1 MRIAWLSG
9 MAVAGVLATLAT
21 AAAQQNPAMLTPG
34 VGHAADSAQAQ
45 RPPEPG
51 ANSFAEGQARD
62 LLKSQGYSD
71 VSPLVNDRQGI
82 WRGTAMKGAEKVHVS
97 VDYKGHVSATP

>member
-1 MRIAWLSG
+1 ME
-9 MAVAGVLATLAT
+9 
-21 AAAQQNPAMLTPG
+21 NPG
-34 VGHAADSAQAQ
+34 VSRPDSSQAGK
-45 RPPEPG
+45 PPEPG

-82 WRGTAMKGAEKVHVS
+82 WRGTAMKGAAKLNVS